1 MRMKG
6 VSLSGHH
13 LAGTLALIAVT
24 ALLATPVSLE
34 AQCSYCAE
42 TSPGVE
48 ECGYPT
54 GSDSDRCEGGTG
66 TECFE
71 CQWFASM
78 PSDLAPDGS
87 LAGAD
92 SGTPEAVAF
101 ADEQLS
107 DGVSVLRSVCSG
119 AITDR
124 HYTEEAARRA
134 RHETRTLV
142 FQ

>member
-1 MRMKG
+1 MRTKG
-6 VSLSGHH
+6 VSLTARH
-13 LAGTLALIAVT
+13 LAAMLVLTAVT
-24 ALLATPVSLE
+24 VLLATPASLE
-34 AQCSYCAE
+34 AQCSFCGQ

-54 GSDSDRCEGGTG
+54 GEDTDRCEGGTG
-66 TECFE
+66 TECFG
-71 CQWFASM
+71 CPWFASM

-92 SGTPEAVAF
+92 SAPPEAVAL
-101 ADEQLS
+101 AGEQLS

-124 HYTEEAARRA
+124 YYTEEAARQA